1 MSDFHDYK
9 KIDSMDFNCAV
20 DSRKE
25 VFILLP
31 QQWEDPTQS
40 VINIIITDEGLV
52 FDFYNDGEKVARMAQ
67 IYEDLLGDP
76 NWESD
81 KNELALIK
89 SKLEHPTNWK
99 INEENPL

>member
-1 MSDFHDYK
+1 M
-9 KIDSMDFNCAV
+9 
-20 DSRKE
+20 
-25 VFILLP
+25 
-31 QQWEDPTQS
+31 
-40 VINIIITDEGLV
+40 